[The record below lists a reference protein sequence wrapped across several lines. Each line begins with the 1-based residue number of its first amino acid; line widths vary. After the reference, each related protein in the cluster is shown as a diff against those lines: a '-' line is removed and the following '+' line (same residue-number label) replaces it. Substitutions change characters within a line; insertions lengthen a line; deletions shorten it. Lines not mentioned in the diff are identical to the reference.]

1 MDDTTVQN
9 SETRDMNTQNMDIPE
24 PKELVKIQ
32 DLNVKNITIRP
43 DEIAKIKKTIDLT
56 RSADINVYGREAQ
69 KAVGSLCSD
78 ELQKI
83 GMSDLGDD
91 VSDKMI
97 TLITELKGCKIEE
110 DEGFLS
116 KIFKNKKNKLI
127 EYQTKHTSVMA
138 SVKVISDDLEDK
150 LISLSTDVSILD
162 KLYDVNEDVF
172 RNLTEY
178 IIAGKE
184 YLEEVKSTL
193 LFDLIEKAKE
203 SGQVE
208 DYNKAKD
215 LVDAID
221 RFERRLSNIMSSRT
235 LALQQAPEIRI
246 IQGTNMM
253 LIERIQSSIDIM
265 VPAYQNQ
272 LTMRSA
278 IHKQGQALKAVKA
291 SEDALNEVLLDNAK
305 LTHQQTTET
314 AAMMS
319 DTVIK
324 QDTLL
329 EIYDILTQ
337 TAKDLVQINEEA
349 RIKRNESEKTLLQRE
364 EQYKLEMKNTAT
376 SVLNESPERM
386 KITE

>member
-1 MDDTTVQN
+1 MP
-9 SETRDMNTQNMDIPE
+9 ENMKIQVIDIPN
-24 PKELVKIQ
+24 PTELVKMEDI
-32 DLNVKNITIRP
+32 NVDSIKIRH
-43 DEIAKIKKTIDLT
+43 DEIAKIKATIDLT
-56 RSADINVYGREAQ
+56 RSADINTYGREAQ
-69 KAVGSLCSD
+69 RAVGSLCSD

-97 TLITELKGCKIEE
+97 ALITELKGCKVEE
-110 DEGFLS
+110 DEGFIS
-116 KIFKNKKNKLI
+116 KIFKRNKNKI
-127 EYQTKHTSVMA
+127 VEYQAKHASVMG
-138 SVKVISDDLEDK
+138 SVKIIADDLEDK
-150 LISLSTDVSILD
+150 LISLSTDVSVLD
-162 KLYDVNEDVF
+162 KLYNVNEDVF

-184 YLEEVKSTL
+184 YLQEVKDTL
-193 LFDLIEKAKE
+193 LVDLLEKAKA
-203 SGQVE
+203 SGQIE
-208 DYNKAKD
+208 DYNRAKD

-305 LTHQQTTET
+305 LTRQQTTAT
-314 AAMMS
+314 ASMMS

-337 TAKDLVQINEEA
+337 TAKELVQINEEA
-349 RIKRNESEKTLLQRE
+349 RVKRSESEKALLQRE
-364 EQYKLEMKNTAT
+364 EQYKIEMKNTA
-376 SVLNESPERM
+376 SNVLNGSNNYVQ
-386 KITE
+386 ISG